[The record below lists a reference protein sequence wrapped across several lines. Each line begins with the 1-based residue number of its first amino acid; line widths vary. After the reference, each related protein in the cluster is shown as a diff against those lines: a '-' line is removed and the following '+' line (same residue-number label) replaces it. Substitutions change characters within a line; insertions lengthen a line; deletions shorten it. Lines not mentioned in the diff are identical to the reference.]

1 MVGPPAAAAPFLDRL
16 PAATTPAA
24 ETATDARES
33 GPAIRSP
40 SATRGGLNL
49 RKILRRGGDV
59 VGPARGL
66 RVVCRVSV
74 SREQNGDRKTERRC
88 AHPFSPSSVAMP
100 PNAPQA
106 RSILLSQPF
115 WSTST
120 IAVCATALL
129 AMSVALMASG
139 GADTD

>member
-1 MVGPPAAAAPFLDRL
+1 MVGPPAAAAPFLDCL

-66 RVVCRVSV
+66 RVGRQGRGRREQTAIARQSAALRIDFLLLV
-74 SREQNGDRKTERRC
+74 SRCPPMRPKRGRSYSPSHFGPRQRSQYVRRRC
-88 AHPFSPSSVAMP
+88 W
-100 PNAPQA
+100 
-106 RSILLSQPF
+106 RCRLLSWP
-115 WSTST
+115 
-120 IAVCATALL
+120 
-129 AMSVALMASG
+129 SG
-139 GADTD
+139 G

>member
-1 MVGPPAAAAPFLDRL
+1 MVGPPAAAAPFLDCL

-66 RVVCRVSV
+66 RVGRQGRGR
-74 SREQNGDRKTERRC
+74 REQSCDRKTERSF
-88 AHPFSPSSVAMP
+88 AHRFPPSSVAMP
-100 PNAPQA
+100 PNAPLIGRGVPYPWTQNLRKKTKTPA
-106 RSILLSQPF
+106 IERK
-115 WSTST
+115 
-120 IAVCATALL
+120 
-129 AMSVALMASG
+129 
-139 GADTD
+139 